1 MKAQARSGFGSD
13 VPRLSLSQ
21 ARSSIDQAHP
31 RPSLTQTPL
40 KRPGDQHSP
49 ANDRTEGNRPDN
61 TSNLAQLPARA
72 PPVPSLHLTDSS
84 PLLFYLLHLF
94 PRASSSSLSLKH
106 QKSYRKAISQPFVCT
121 LRPRA
126 SILTDRISQATTFD
140 LARQTPKGTKI

>member
-1 MKAQARSGFGSD
+1 LKAQARSGFGSD

-40 KRPGDQHSP
+40 KRPGDQHSRQRTREL
-49 ANDRTEGNRPDN
+49 RTEGNRPDN
-61 TSNLAQLPARA
+61 TSNLAELH
-72 PPVPSLHLTDSS
+72 PVPSLHLTDSS

>member
-1 MKAQARSGFGSD
+1 LGLRFLVCRSRTRRARSL
-13 VPRLSLSQ
+13 V
-21 ARSSIDQAHP
+21 DQAHP
-31 RPSLTQTPL
+31 RPSHTQTPL

-61 TSNLAQLPARA
+61 TSNLAQLLARA
-72 PPVPSLHLTDSS
+72 LPVPSLHLTDSS

-94 PRASSSSLSLKH
+94 PRASSSSLLLKH

-126 SILTDRISQATTFD
+126 SILTDRISRATTFD
-140 LARQTPKGTKI
+140 LERPTPKGTKN